1 MYYHE
6 ENGSWD
12 EEIGSHCTEYVQ
24 LAFMS
29 SCLSIFV
36 GGILLILMVRVIEYT
51 LKSLL
56 KLTGLKTRR
65 MPRLNLWKRHFQVWV
80 VRMISAQTVVGRI
93 LVILVFLFSI
103 GSLIIY
109 FINCQSVKQ
118 FCLSFEDQTVFVDLF
133 FNLFFLFYFG
143 LRFFAASDKLAFWVE
158 LNSIVDFFTITPVC
172 VSFYLG
178 RNWLGLRFLR
188 ALRLME
194 LPKILQFLQ
203 ITTTATAIK
212 LSKLLAVSVSTCLT
226 AAGFLHWI
234 ENSGDPW
241 AYNKNPQSLTYFDC
255 LYMIMVTMSTVGYG
269 DVVVK
274 TSLGRS
280 FILFFIIAGLILFA
294 NLVPEMVDI
303 VGSTKLHK
311 GSYMVVKGRKFIVVC
326 GNITLNSVTTF
337 LRDFLS
343 PGSGQ
348 VETEIVFLGEND
360 PGLELETIFRCYA
373 AYSTFFQGSVMKTED
388 LQRVKMENADACLIL
403 ADTCSP
409 NPYIEDTTNI
419 MRVLSIKNHFPN
431 TKVILQIIQSSNKVY
446 LPKLPNWDWRRGDSI
461 ICFAELKL
469 GLIAQSC
476 VVPGLT
482 TLLTSLFIREDS
494 KKLMNLNKHLLEI
507 EGQDYKVMT
516 QLLSNDFIDMS
527 FKDVAKLCFLKLDL
541 MLLAIEFRS
550 DMQGNSILINPPS
563 MIKLH
568 FDTMGFFIAKS
579 TVQLNRARFYC
590 RQCHS
595 DIMNPELIVK
605 CRCKT
610 KAMRKASR
618 SPSGFVYLGSTI
630 SSKLFIDTEL
640 DKHIGKAV
648 TAMARLSKRIQCAP
662 KPSEILEEDPGKT
675 TLDSSGMFHWCEAV
689 PFEKALLKRRKGPFS
704 VLRDHIVVCVFG
716 DATSSLIGLRNFVM
730 PLRAS
735 NFTFSELK
743 DIVFLGSL
751 DYLHR
756 EWEFIHNFP
765 KLFLLR
771 GSALSCADLKAANI
785 QYCSMCAVLSAHAR
799 GPGDQT
805 LVDTKSILATL
816 NIRSLHFKANSS
828 LAELH
833 TGSIAGRSMPILSKR
848 TPIITE
854 LKIAS
859 NAQLFEQS
867 STNES
872 VYGMQQLSRGTV
884 FSDSF
889 LDAIM
894 CTTYRNHHVLA
905 LLQSLVTGGTS
916 PELEEYLAE
925 EASLSG
931 STSNMMHF
939 GSRNRCK
946 LALVALTDSPS
957 ATDGL
962 LLFFGD
968 IYNLALE
975 LLGILCF
982 GLYRQK
988 DENSLIEN
996 RCVIARPPTN
1006 FEIYASDQFFC
1017 LVPFNT
1023 LVNDLTAVIKS
1034 IRSTVRRKDAL
1045 VTADHMFLS

>member
-6 ENGSWD
+6 VGGSWD

-29 SCLSIFV
+29 ACLSIFV
-36 GGILLILMVRVIEYT
+36 GGILLILMFRVIEYS
-51 LKSLL
+51 LKSLF
-56 KLTGLKTRR
+56 KFAGFKTRR
-65 MPRLNLWKRHFQVWV
+65 MPRLNLWKRYFQVWV

-109 FINCQSVKQ
+109 FINSAKPVKQ

-143 LRFFAASDKLAFWVE
+143 LRFFAASDKLTFWVE

-172 VSFYLG
+172 ISFYLG

-203 ITTTATAIK
+203 ITTTATAVK

-241 AYNKNPQSLTYFDC
+241 AYTKNSQSLTYFDC

-280 FILFFIIAGLILFA
+280 FIIIFIIAGLMLFA

-311 GSYMVVKGRKFIVVC
+311 GSYVAVKGRKYIVVC
-326 GNITLNSVTTF
+326 GYITLHSVTTF
-337 LRDFLS
+337 LRDFLA

-348 VETEIVFLGEND
+348 VATEIVFLGESD

-388 LQRVKMENADACLIL
+388 LQRVQMGKAEACLVL
-403 ADTCSP
+403 ADTCSA

-431 TKVILQIIQSSNKVY
+431 TKVIIQIIQSSNKVY
-446 LPKLPNWDWRRGDSI
+446 LPKIPNWDWRRGDSI

-469 GLIAQSC
+469 ALIAQSC

-494 KKLMNLNKHLLEI
+494 KKLLTLNKHLHEI

-527 FKDVAKLCFLKLDL
+527 FKDVAQLCFLKLDL

-550 DMQGNSILINPPS
+550 GMQGNSILINPPS
-563 MIKLH
+563 IIKLH

-579 TVQLNRARFYC
+579 AAQLRRARYYC

-595 DIMNPELIVK
+595 DIRNPELITDSED
-605 CRCKT
+605 R
-610 KAMRKASR
+610 
-618 SPSGFVYLGSTI
+618 
-630 SSKLFIDTEL
+630 
-640 DKHIGKAV
+640 
-648 TAMARLSKRIQCAP
+648 
-662 KPSEILEEDPGKT
+662 PSEILDDEHEKT
-675 TLDSSGMFHWCEAV
+675 TLDSSGMFHWCKAV
-689 PFEKALLKRRKGPFS
+689 PFDKALLRRKGQS
-704 VLRDHIVVCVFG
+704 NDMREHIVVCVFG
-716 DATSSLIGLRNFVM
+716 DATSALIGLRNFVM

-735 NFTFSELK
+735 NFTLSELK

-756 EWEFIHNFP
+756 EWEFIQNFP

-771 GSALSCADLKAANI
+771 GSALSCSDLKAANI
-785 QYCSMCAVLSAHAR
+785 QFCSMCAILSAHAR
-799 GPGDQT
+799 GPGDQI

-828 LAELH
+828 LVTRPEISQGTIDSTSA
-833 TGSIAGRSMPILSKR
+833 PILSKR

-859 NAQLFEQS
+859 NAQFFEQS

-872 VYGMQQLSRGTV
+872 VYGMQQISRGTV

-894 CTTYRNHHVLA
+894 CTTYHNHHVLA

-931 STSNMMHF
+931 STSNVVQF

-946 LALVALTDSPS
+946 LALLALTDSPS
-957 ATDGL
+957 VADGRL
-962 LLFFGD
+962 TILSLSPSSQLFFGD

-988 DENSLIEN
+988 DETSLIEN
-996 RCVIARPPTN
+996 RKVYCKLKCTDAAPFECVSFKTNKKIVHIFMDQFVIARPPTN

-1023 LVNDLTAVIKS
+1023 LVNDLTTVAQEIKVTS
-1034 IRSTVRRKDAL
+1034 LLCPLSMILIIHIFSTAIL
-1045 VTADHMFLS
+1045 NM